1 MAMSLR
7 NLPALVVP
15 ALLVLASLPASAAE
29 HDFDFAVGTFR
40 SHVRRLQKPLTGS
53 TTWFEAT
60 GEVRTRKVLNGLG
73 ELEQIELDQPTGHL
87 EALNLRLWNPVTRL
101 WSIHFANA
109 RGGTMPGP
117 ASVGGFKG
125 GRGEFYDQEEWD
137 GRMILVR
144 HTFSEAEADSYRFEQ
159 AFSADGGKTWEAN
172 WIADCRRVEEL
183 PAVPEAKDRN
193 RDFDFN
199 LGKWHARVSRFTG
212 GKWADFDGTAEV
224 TPLWG
229 GRANMAEL
237 RAGPLEGLS
246 VRLYNP
252 QAQTW
257 SLYWVSATGMTL
269 EVAPVGSFARG
280 RGDFVDVEAIDGR
293 QTFVR
298 ESFFPPSKFE
308 AAYSFDGGR
317 TWEPRMRITFERFA
331 RDG

>member
-7 NLPALVVP
+7 NLAAAIAFVALP
-15 ALLVLASLPASAAE
+15 EAAAE

-53 TTWFEAT
+53 TTWFEAK
-60 GEVRTRKVLNGLG
+60 GEIRTQKVLNGLG
-73 ELEQIELDQPTGHL
+73 ELEQIELEQPAGHL
-87 EALNLRLWNPVTRL
+87 EALNLRLWNPETRL
-101 WSIHFANA
+101 WNIHFANA
-109 RGGTMPGP
+109 RAGTLSGP
-117 ASVGGFKG
+117 PSVGGFKD

-144 HTFSEAEADSYRFEQ
+144 HTFSEIKADSYRFEQ

-172 WIADCRRVEEL
+172 WIADCRRVDSL
-183 PAVPEAKDRN
+183 PPVPEAQDRN

-199 LGKWHARVSRFTG
+199 LGKWRAHMSRFAG
-212 GKWADFDGTAEV
+212 GKWADFEGTAEV

-237 RAGPLEGLS
+237 RAGPLQGLS

-252 QAQTW
+252 QVHTW
-257 SLYWVSATGMTL
+257 SLYWVSAKGMTL
-269 EVAPVGSFARG
+269 EVAPVGSFAGG
-280 RGDFVDVEAIDGR
+280 RGDFVDVEPMDGR
-293 QTFVR
+293 MTFVR

-308 AAYSFDGGR
+308 AAYSFDGAK
-317 TWEPRMRITFERFA
+317 TWEPKMRITFEPVPRE
-331 RDG
+331 G